1 MTASINRTRPFVDER
16 GALTQYGWSV
26 MQDIWRATG
35 GAVEGNVSGGGVED
49 VGPVPVPG
57 DVMEWG

>member
-1 MTASINRTRPFVDER
+1 MTAAINRRVAFVNKD
-16 GALTQYGWSV
+16 GALTQYGWAV

-35 GAVEGNVSGGGVED
+35 GAVEGNVSGGGVDD